1 MVCLLCT
8 KARLVSYDCSTAKGL
23 SQLSVLKLEQGMQ
36 VDKNTNPIVGIEGRT
51 GLLYNLS
58 ACLNNS
64 QYFGEA
70 PGRPG
75 NMIGVH
81 SGRHE

>member
-1 MVCLLCT
+1 
-8 KARLVSYDCSTAKGL
+8 
-23 SQLSVLKLEQGMQ
+23 MQ
-36 VDKNTNPIVGIEGRT
+36 VDEDTNPIVGIEGRT

-58 ACLNNS
+58 ECLNNS

-75 NMIGVH
+75 NMIGVYP
-81 SGRHE
+81 GRHE